1 MAKLRVGFIGAGG
14 ICRGAHLPA
23 FQALPNDV
31 VIAAAA
37 DVAPQALE
45 ACAAAAGLSP
55 ANCYA
60 DYRDMLAKEKLD
72 LVAVCTPNSWHCQ
85 PTIDAFKA
93 GCHVLCEKPIATSAD
108 EARKMIAAGKKAG
121 KLFMVGQTLRFMKQ
135 GAMMK
140 QWVEGGDVG
149 DIYWARAQY
158 LRVRGIP
165 GRLGFVSKELSQ
177 GGPIYDIGVHVL
189 DLALWLMDF
198 PEPVSVSAGVYKKIA
213 SKKSPLVP
221 FAPAQYT
228 VPDDASFSLI
238 RFKNGATISLEC
250 SWALNTPTSPMNV
263 TVCGEKGGCQFEPLA
278 LLTERKGTLERVS
291 PEIFKYPEPAGHRE
305 EIRAFVEAIKKGKPS
320 PVPGEQALITQ
331 RILDAIYKSGEEG
344 CEVPVV

>member
-1 MAKLRVGFIGAGG
+1 MAKLRLGFIGSGG

-23 FQALPNDV
+23 FLALKDKV
-31 VIAAAA
+31 EIVAAA
-37 DVAPQALE
+37 DIAQDALD
-45 ACAAAAGLSP
+45 ACALAACLDVKS
-55 ANCYA
+55 CYN
-60 DYRDMLAKEKLD
+60 DYHEMLDKEKLD
-72 LVAVCTPNSWHCQ
+72 IVAVCTPNSWHYQ
-85 PTIDAFKA
+85 PTVDAFAA
-93 GCHVLCEKPIATSAD
+93 GCHVLCEKPIAVSAGQ
-108 EARKMIAAGKKAG
+108 ARKMIAAGHKAG

-140 QWVEGGDVG
+140 QWVENGDVG
-149 DIYWARAQY
+149 GIYWARAQY

-198 PEPVSVSAGVYKKIA
+198 PEPVSVSAGVYNKLA
-213 SKKSPLVP
+213 SRKSPLMP
-221 FAPAQYT
+221 FKPSEYT

-250 SWALNTPTSPMNV
+250 SWALNIPAAPMNV

-278 LLTERKGTLERVS
+278 MVTERKGTLERVM
-291 PEIFKYPEPAGHRE
+291 PEVFQYPEPAGHRE
-305 EIRAFVEAIKKGKPS
+305 EIRAFVEAIRKGKPS

-344 CEVPVV
+344 REVPVA